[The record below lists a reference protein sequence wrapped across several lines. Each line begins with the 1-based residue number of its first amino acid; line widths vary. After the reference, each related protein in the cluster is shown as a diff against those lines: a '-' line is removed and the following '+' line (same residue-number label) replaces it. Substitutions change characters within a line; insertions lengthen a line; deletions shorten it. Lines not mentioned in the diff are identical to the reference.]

1 MKRFFDR
8 NNLIYTFMGRVSEL
22 LVLNALWLLCSL
34 PIVTLGA
41 STSALYYCMLKI
53 LRNEETYV
61 WRMFLH
67 SFRENLRQG
76 ILLTLIY
83 LGLGALLTVDFLLC
97 AQMGTVFGSLLLGVL
112 LIFALLLLMC
122 AFYTFPCLGQFENS
136 IRGTLKTAFALA
148 VSHPGQTLCIM
159 ALNLLPV
166 GILLVSY
173 RAFLMSRSVYLLLGF
188 AVTAW
193 LIAHFFVKM
202 FAAFLPPAEVE

>member
-1 MKRFFDR
+1 MAEVKRGFYPLALFKQGK
-8 NNLIYTFMGRVSEL
+8 LIIF
-22 LVLNALWLLCSL
+22 
-34 PIVTLGA
+34 
-41 STSALYYCMLKI
+41 
-53 LRNEETYV
+53 
-61 WRMFLH
+61 
-67 SFRENLRQG
+67 
-76 ILLTLIY
+76 
-83 LGLGALLTVDFLLC
+83 
-97 AQMGTVFGSLLLGVL
+97 GVL
-112 LIFALLLLMC
+112 LAIICFAVGFFSGGRQEKAPVLSSITVENQLQQISQL
-122 AFYTFPCLGQFENS
+122 ATVRYSYTNMGQFENS

-173 RAFLMSRSVYLLLGF
+173 RAFLMSMSVYLLLGF